1 MIDTK
6 EVFHDRTKGIYKPLE
21 SYIHPVLTVFETV
34 PIRKTLVHLQKI
46 AFRWQSLWMNMVVL
60 PDF

>member
-6 EVFHDRTKGIYKPLE
+6 EVFHDENEIYKPLE

-34 PIRKTLVHLQKI
+34 PIRK
-46 AFRWQSLWMNMVVL
+46 R
-60 PDF
+60 